1 MPLNPGRIR
10 LEHIPGNPC
19 IRFQFWY
26 GGSKARKHTTETRA
40 RAVIDAIPAKLENLK
55 ALEVG
60 GAWGYFGFLL
70 ASYGATVITSDILK
84 EDLLFGSKVR
94 QMNSSNGAVD
104 FCAADA
110 LTLPFPDASFDATIS
125 MEMIE
130 HIQGGP
136 EKVCTEFAR
145 VTKAGGFVII
155 STPNP
160 NGVAQVV
167 KNRLKQVSSLRRRY
181 SFLDYDEWFLTPA
194 EVLSA
199 AGNARLRLL
208 SLRRTGLTVPFVPDW
223 LFPLNLVFEKA
234 CKAVPILLTTNI
246 FIFQKY

>member
-1 MPLNPGRIR
+1 MPLNPGRIQIER
-10 LEHIPGNPC
+10 VPEDPC
-19 IRFQFWY
+19 IRFQLWY
-26 GGSKARKHTTETRA
+26 GGNKARRHTTETRA
-40 RAVIDAIPAKLENLK
+40 RAVIKSIPAKLGGLK

-60 GAWGYFGFLL
+60 SAWGYLSFLMG
-70 ASYGATVITSDILK
+70 SYGATVTASDILV
-84 EDLLFGSKVR
+84 EDLLFGAKVR
-94 QMNSSNGAVD
+94 EMNSGNGAVD

-130 HIQGGP
+130 HIEGGP
-136 EKVCTEFAR
+136 EKVCVEFAR

-160 NGVAQVV
+160 YGVAQMV
-167 KNRLKQVSSLRRRY
+167 KNRLKQIPALRRRY
-181 SFLDYDEWFLTPA
+181 SFLDYDEWFLSPA

-199 AGNARLRLL
+199 ADNARLRLL

-223 LFPLNLVFEKA
+223 LFPLNLVLEKA
-234 CKAVPILLTTNI
+234 FKAVPILLTTNI